1 MSGKALNLTKLAEH
15 GIAVPA
21 GFYLDD
27 SHYHD
32 AVETIRE
39 DLLAGVLNGNPVR
52 HLFETLP
59 LPARTIRAIA
69 EGISRVP
76 STSTLAVR
84 SSGQIATD
92 HILLKEDSTSVSLAG
107 QFESFLNV
115 ASTDIADAVRLFWAS
130 LYNDRSVQLF
140 HAERTYV
147 EKSAM
152 AVLIQEM
159 VPAAASAV
167 VMTVDPLADGSLGG
181 IELTVGPCA
190 AIVSGMVIPDEVLFD
205 RTSGRITECRI
216 GAKECAI
223 EFSPFSRG
231 SENAIKRPL
240 PASVSKRL
248 AVSDDTLAEII
259 HVAWRVEKVFDSPQ
273 DIELVINAE
282 DVITI
287 VQARSITRLPDNI
300 MPFNRLTGHTIRSEE
315 TQNA

>member
-69 EGISRVP
+69 EGISRV
-76 STSTLAVR
+76 
-84 SSGQIATD
+84 
-92 HILLKEDSTSVSLAG
+92 
-107 QFESFLNV
+107 
-115 ASTDIADAVRLFWAS
+115 
-130 LYNDRSVQLF
+130 
-140 HAERTYV
+140 
-147 EKSAM
+147 
-152 AVLIQEM
+152 
-159 VPAAASAV
+159 
-167 VMTVDPLADGSLGG
+167 GG